1 MFNEFVI
8 WTLDPALAPDWT
20 RAITWPGYLWLVD
33 LGLTPAT
40 VRHGTGR
47 KQGPGENQVSWS
59 SRASI
64 FIKIH
69 KKLSKRR
76 PKLENWKYG
85 SSCSVPSA
93 NTLKSF
99 FTSFRSINPL
109 SGLVI
114 PAQVILELNS
124 HCDTLNTAQAAQN
137 SKWVQWTSEMLQ
149 LHTYTYRVFQKNCKM
164 FFLQYLQK
172 EKG

>member
-1 MFNEFVI
+1 MF
-8 WTLDPALAPDWT
+8 
-20 RAITWPGYLWLVD
+20 RS
-33 LGLTPAT
+33 
-40 VRHGTGR
+40 
-47 KQGPGENQVSWS
+47 VS
-59 SRASI
+59 
-64 FIKIH
+64 
-69 KKLSKRR
+69 
-76 PKLENWKYG
+76 KYIEI
-85 SSCSVPSA
+85 
-93 NTLKSF
+93 L

>member
-93 NTLKSF
+93 NTMKSF

-124 HCDTLNTAQAAQN
+124 HCDTHKHRQHKTAN
-137 SKWVQWTSEMLQ
+137 ESSEPVKCYSYIHTHTGCSKRIV
-149 LHTYTYRVFQKNCKM
+149 RC